1 MRKVISVIVP
11 LYFGKCY
18 IKSMISRI
26 ERCADETK
34 DYEIQL
40 VFSNDAPEEMIENV
54 YDSSRISIKIINAD
68 CNAGIHKARI
78 NGLQNSVGDYIL
90 FLDQDDEI
98 KQNYF
103 VSQLSKIGTA
113 DAVVCSAVSGG
124 RIKYNT
130 DRPLDKAVSRK
141 CMIEE
146 GNMILSPGQVLIRR
160 RAIPDSWTNH
170 VMQQNGADDWLLWLC
185 MHSENREFAINDE
198 VLFFRKVHYSNASF
212 DSQKMTASEE
222 EVVKIVEQEHL
233 FCAEERKCLRA
244 LLPKLQENRI
254 KENQKW
260 KKMFLI
266 LNDWFQMCNR
276 GKTIAGYLE
285 NKGIKKIAVYGYGYL
300 GRTLCENL
308 AKENIEISYVIDKN
322 AAFLEL
328 KQKCYTMDDAF
339 GAVDAVI
346 VSLVSGNRNMIHD
359 RLRRKCSA
367 EILWLED
374 LISDMSGSE

>member
-198 VLFFRKVHYSNASF
+198 VLFLGKYIILMHLLIVRK
-212 DSQKMTASEE
+212 
-222 EVVKIVEQEHL
+222 
-233 FCAEERKCLRA
+233 
-244 LLPKLQENRI
+244 
-254 KENQKW
+254 
-260 KKMFLI
+260 
-266 LNDWFQMCNR
+266 
-276 GKTIAGYLE
+276 
-285 NKGIKKIAVYGYGYL
+285 
-300 GRTLCENL
+300 
-308 AKENIEISYVIDKN
+308 
-322 AAFLEL
+322 
-328 KQKCYTMDDAF
+328 
-339 GAVDAVI
+339 
-346 VSLVSGNRNMIHD
+346 
-359 RLRRKCSA
+359 
-367 EILWLED
+367 
-374 LISDMSGSE
+374 